1 MCEDSVAYRILLHK
15 ETSLFSRS
23 VLLPGPPRF
32 SASARLS
39 GGLHYRLVHDLFN
52 TWQRSRSWRP
62 LAGHLPKAAKDF
74 QFPLRFPSFLLS
86 CLTFPTRV
94 RTHLNFPSV
103 CGPAW
108 LPGIWESHYIHF
120 GSNFEKENKVLA
132 EEKVVGGAEGYPV
145 PPPFPL
151 LDLPGIPF
159 EKK

>member
-1 MCEDSVAYRILLHK
+1 M
-15 ETSLFSRS
+15 FSRS

-39 GGLHYRLVHDLFN
+39 GGLYYRLVHDLFNSNN
-52 TWQRSRSWRP
+52 TWQRSRSWRL

-86 CLTFPTRV
+86 CLTFPTRM

-108 LPGIWESHYIHF
+108 LPSIWESHYIRF
-120 GSNFEKENKVLA
+120 GSNFEKENRVLG

-151 LDLPGIPF
+151 LDLPGI
-159 EKK
+159 